1 MKKLISTL
9 IAAAMLTAG
18 AGVFAENEEK
28 NPTGIH
34 IIDPET
40 GEYELT
46 YDDNSGITE
55 GDVGTVYE
63 PAKEYLEEHADDV
76 INTEKNLQE
85 SIDDLV
91 AEEILQGFPDGDYH
105 VEENVTRAQMAV
117 FMTRLIYGTNYSKK
131 HTREEMVRIYI
142 GYAEGADIPQDIL
155 DQYAPYYSD
164 LPEDHWAFTELTSL
178 STLHNPIMVGYGD
191 GTIRPDNSITYLE
204 AATMLIKG
212 LHYDDLDDHGGY
224 PDGTLY
230 WAEQLNLFGRTGGEN
245 DVNAAATRGD
255 IIIMISTALDT
266 PYVSHIDENC
276 VRTEDWHI
284 SPLTWRQDR
293 IVDRVGE
300 YDPFF
305 IVPTHIPP
313 QE

>member
-28 NPTGIH
+28 DPTGIH

-63 PAKEYLEEHADDV
+63 PAKEYLEEHVDDV

-105 VEENVTRAQMAV
+105 IEENVTRAQMAV
-117 FMTRLIYGTNYSKK
+117 FITRLFSGADYPKR
-131 HTREEMVRIYI
+131 TREEMVREYV
-142 GYAEGADIPQDIL
+142 GYAEGADIPQDVME
-155 DQYAPYYSD
+155 QYAPYYSD
-164 LPEDHWAFTELTSL
+164 LPEDHWAFSELTSL
-178 STLHNPIMVGYGD
+178 SAPYNPIMVGYGD

-284 SPLTWRQDR
+284 SPLTWRQNR
-293 IVDRVGE
+293 EVELE
-300 YDPFF
+300 YKSEHFGTST
-305 IVPTHIPP
+305 VK
-313 QE
+313 